1 MCLAVIL
8 LSVVSAVI
16 PYVGR
21 EEISDILGELDKTID
36 RREQFSLQK
45 ERRIINIKDELSAGG
60 AIDSFYLCHRLFDEY
75 KYYQYDSAY
84 VYARK
89 LESMA
94 LESGRKED
102 LAVAESALLFCFKSV
117 GFFNEA
123 VAVIEGFEFRLL
135 GSGNKP
141 DFRSGRYHVARQS
154 MARMPD
160 RGNIQVHGDILGNGD
175 SKDHGEIP
183 DRILLQFYML
193 CAETYQNLSS
203 YVSGSADLAR
213 KYDKEKLRYYEKA
226 LSYAAPDSYDHAC
239 IRLEL
244 DLAEN
249 YSEDLAVNGRK
260 RLIDRYDLSEHDY
273 AVQYSILSSALGA
286 SGFLEESVYY
296 RTLSAIYDIRSCTR
310 ETTSAKALAEYF
322 YGAGEISR
330 AYRYISQALYDARF
344 YNSRL
349 RMIEINAVL
358 PKIENS
364 RYDWLNN
371 QRMLLLLCTAAF
383 LLLLSVISVLF
394 VKLHRRQRQLTE
406 AHETLL
412 RNTDLIK
419 AQNDSLSQLNM
430 KLKEANEIKDEYIIQ
445 SLYGNSQFVNEVEKQ
460 STFAVRKILTRQYDD
475 AVELLHHMGIRKE
488 RERVYSSF
496 DSAFL
501 KLFPNFIDEFNSL
514 FPEENRISLE
524 DGSLPMEVRIFALLR
539 LGIDNTASVAESL
552 NLSVNTVYVYKTK
565 VKSRSSV
572 PKDEFENRIRAIP
585 KP

>member
-45 ERRIINIKDELSAGG
+45 DRRILNIKDELAAGG

-94 LESGRKED
+94 LESGRRED

-123 VAVIEGFEFRLL
+123 VAVIEGFE
-135 GSGNKP
+135 SG
-141 DFRSGRYHVARQS
+141 Q
-154 MARMPD
+154 ARMQD
-160 RGNIQVHGDILGNGD
+160 RGNIQVHGDI
-175 SKDHGEIP
+175 P
-183 DRILLQFYML
+183 DRILVQFYML

-203 YVSGSADLAR
+203 YVRGSADLSR
-213 KYDKEKLRYYEKA
+213 KYDEEKLRYYGKA
-226 LSYAAPDSYDHAC
+226 LSYADPDSYDYAC
-239 IRLEL
+239 IKLDL

-260 RLIDRYDLSEHDY
+260 RLIDRYNLTEHDY

-296 RTLSAIYDIRSCTR
+296 RALSTIYDIRSCTR

-364 RYDWLNN
+364 RYDWINN
-371 QRMLLLLCTAAF
+371 QRMMLLLCTAAF

-406 AHETLL
+406 VHEALL
-412 RNTDLIK
+412 HNTDLIK

-430 KLKEANEIKDEYIIQ
+430 KLKETNEIKDEYIIQ

-501 KLFPNFIDEFNSL
+501 KLFPNFIDEFNCL

-539 LGIDNTASVAESL
+539 LGIDNTASVAEYL

>member
-1 MCLAVIL
+1 MSLAVIL

-45 ERRIINIKDELSAGG
+45 ERRIINIKDELAAGG

-123 VAVIEGFEFRLL
+123 VAVIEGFESRLL

-141 DFRSGRYHVARQS
+141 DFRNGRYHMDSQS
-154 MARMPD
+154 MDQMPGD
-160 RGNIQVHGDILGNGD
+160 GNIV
-175 SKDHGEIP
+175 DHGEIP

-213 KYDKEKLRYYEKA
+213 KYDKEKLHYYEKA

-539 LGIDNTASVAESL
+539 LGIDNTASVAEYL

>member
-45 ERRIINIKDELSAGG
+45 DRRILNIKDELAAGG

-94 LESGRKED
+94 LESGRRED

-123 VAVIEGFEFRLL
+123 VAVIEGFE
-135 GSGNKP
+135 SG
-141 DFRSGRYHVARQS
+141 Q
-154 MARMPD
+154 ARMQD
-160 RGNIQVHGDILGNGD
+160 RGNIQVHGDI
-175 SKDHGEIP
+175 P
-183 DRILLQFYML
+183 DRILVQFYML

-203 YVSGSADLAR
+203 YVRGSADLSR
-213 KYDKEKLRYYEKA
+213 KYDEEKLRYYGKA
-226 LSYAAPDSYDHAC
+226 LSYADPDSYDYAC
-239 IRLEL
+239 IKLDL

-249 YSEDLAVNGRK
+249 YSEDLAVTGRK
-260 RLIDRYDLSEHDY
+260 RLIDRYNLTEHDY

-296 RTLSAIYDIRSCTR
+296 RALSTIYDIRSCTR

-364 RYDWLNN
+364 RYDWINN
-371 QRMLLLLCTAAF
+371 QRMMLLLCTAAF

-406 AHETLL
+406 VHEALL
-412 RNTDLIK
+412 HNTDLIK

-430 KLKEANEIKDEYIIQ
+430 KLKETNEIKDEYIIQ

-501 KLFPNFIDEFNSL
+501 KLFPNFIDEFNCL

-539 LGIDNTASVAESL
+539 LGIDNTASVAEYL

>member
-45 ERRIINIKDELSAGG
+45 ERRILNIKDELAAGG

-94 LESGRKED
+94 LESGRRED

-123 VAVIEGFEFRLL
+123 VAVIEGFESGLQ
-135 GSGNKP
+135 GSGN
-141 DFRSGRYHVARQS
+141 
-154 MARMPD
+154 
-160 RGNIQVHGDILGNGD
+160 
-175 SKDHGEIP
+175 IP
-183 DRILLQFYML
+183 DRILVQFYML

-203 YVSGSADLAR
+203 YVCGSADLAR
-213 KYDKEKLRYYEKA
+213 KYDEEKLRYYGKA
-226 LSYAAPDSYDHAC
+226 LSYADPDSYDYAC
-239 IRLEL
+239 IKLDL

-260 RLIDRYDLSEHDY
+260 RLIDRYNLSEHDY

-296 RTLSAIYDIRSCTR
+296 RALSAIYDIRSCTR

-322 YGAGEISR
+322 YGTGEISR

-371 QRMLLLLCTAAF
+371 QRMMLLLCTAAF

-406 AHETLL
+406 VHEALL

-539 LGIDNTASVAESL
+539 LGIDNTASVAEYL

-572 PKDEFENRIRAIP
+572 PKDEFENRIRSIP